1 MKNFIHFIIKNYFG
15 LLFIFLEIIAFIL
28 IVRFNENQQAIFLSS
43 SSRLSGSLFQSLT
56 NTEQYL
62 SLNKINKELSEEN
75 ASLRSQIPSSFNQ
88 SKDYFT
94 IIGDSN
100 SIVQYKYRS
109 CKVVNNTIR
118 KHFNYITLNKGTKD
132 GIREDMGVLNNRG
145 VVGIVIKCSD
155 NYSTVLSILNP
166 RVKISAKLK
175 DTNFFGSISWNNK
188 SPYYVILDEI
198 PEHAKVELG
207 EQVITSGYS
216 STFPEDILIGTVDQV
231 EHPPGESFYKIRVKL
246 SVDFS
251 SLSYVEV
258 VENIYQEQQISLEEE
273 TKQ

>member
-43 SSRLSGSLFQSLT
+43 SSRLTGSLFQTVT
-56 NTEQYL
+56 NAEQYL
-62 SLNKINKELSEEN
+62 SLNQINQELSEEN
-75 ASLRSQIPSSFNQ
+75 AFLRSQIPTSFNQ

-94 IIGDSN
+94 LVGDSN
-100 SIVQYKYRS
+100 ATVQYKYRS

-118 KHFNYITLNKGTKD
+118 KHFNYITLNKGRKD

-145 VVGIVIKCSD
+145 VVGIVIKCTD

-166 RVKISAKLK
+166 RIKISAKLK
-175 DTNFFGSISWNNK
+175 NTNFFGSISWNNK
-188 SPYYVILDEI
+188 SPFYVILDEI

-251 SLSYVEV
+251 RLSYVEV
-258 VENIYQEQQISLEEE
+258 VENIYHDQQISLEEE
-273 TKQ
+273 TIQ